1 MQQLFRT
8 HTATVET
15 YTGATPTGDGYA
27 APVSVQ
33 GLYDDGL
40 VRVQSAQG
48 EQLVQRSRF
57 FTDVVNV
64 AKFTP
69 QSRVTVNGRSSQVS
83 VVHRREAG
91 QTWARV
97 AHLEVELT

>member
-8 HTATVET
+8 HTAIVET

-27 APVSVQ
+27 APVTVQ
-33 GLYDDGL
+33 GFYDDGL

-48 EQLVQRSRF
+48 EQLVQKSRF
-57 FTDVVNV
+57 FTDVDQH
-64 AKFTP
+64 ATFTP
-69 QSRVTVNGRSSQVS
+69 ESRVTVNGRSSQVT

-91 QTWARV
+91 SMWALV
-97 AHLEVELT
+97 AHIEVELT